1 MKIKRNK
8 YIILFIT
15 LFSVISIVNGQIHS
29 KEYVA
34 KYKPICDSLSLQFG
48 IPSEVIIGIAM
59 EESGFGTSRVAR
71 LLNNHFGIVG
81 KNNLRQTHNIKSR
94 YKYYPSDTASFIH
107 FCQFVSARKYY
118 QKLKGT
124 TNVRKWLYTIG
135 KSGYCRYPKKW
146 TKIIMVLLHRNK
158 LV

>member
-8 YIILFIT
+8 YIILFFA
-15 LFSVISIVNGQIHS
+15 LFFVISIAEGQS

-34 KYKPICDSLSLQFG
+34 KYKPLCDSLSVQYG
-48 IPSEVIIGIAM
+48 IPSEVILGIAI
-59 EESGFGTSRVAR
+59 EESGYGTSKVCR

-81 KNNLRQTHNIKSR
+81 KNNLRQTHHIKSR
-94 YKYYPSDTASFIH
+94 YKYYPSDTESFIH
-107 FCQFVSARKYY
+107 FCKYVTARKYY

-124 TNVRKWLYTIG
+124 TNIRKWLFTIG
-135 KSGYCRYPKKW
+135 RSGYCKYPKRW
-146 TKIIMVLLHRNK
+146 TKAIMLLLHRHK

>member
-8 YIILFIT
+8 YIILFFT
-15 LFSVISIVNGQIHS
+15 LFFVISIAEGQS

-34 KYKPICDSLSLQFG
+34 KYKPLCDSLSVQYG
-48 IPSEVIIGIAM
+48 IPSVVILGISI
-59 EESGFGTSRVAR
+59 EESGYGTSKVCR

-94 YKYYPSDTASFIH
+94 YKYYLNDTASFIH
-107 FCQFVSARKYY
+107 FCNYVTARKYY

-124 TNVRKWLYTIG
+124 TNIRKWLITIG
-135 KSGYCRYPKKW
+135 RSGYCKNPKRW
-146 TKIIMVLLHRNK
+146 TAVIMKMLHRHK
-158 LV
+158 LI